1 MGDYRVRISVRNA
14 RLLRAIEAAGYR
26 PGLAFAQAVGINY
39 NAAVLPYLNL
49 TRSPLNRQGLLR
61 ECAWSL
67 CDFLGASPSDL
78 WSDEQL
84 QPLARNW
91 SHADVELGQL
101 QALLSQGAETNAPVR
116 AASRAQ
122 AGRLLQEGMA
132 TLSQR
137 EAKVIHGRFFHD
149 HTLEELATQFDLSR
163 ERVREIEAQALHK
176 LRQDDCVTHA
186 LAGTADIIGGN
197 ADA

>member
-67 CDFLGASPSDL
+67 CDADTHYPVAGCFHALHV
-78 WSDEQL
+78 
-84 QPLARNW
+84 LAR
-91 SHADVELGQL
+91 HRDHDV
-101 QALLSQGAETNAPVR
+101 
-116 AASRAQ
+116 
-122 AGRLLQEGMA
+122 
-132 TLSQR
+132 
-137 EAKVIHGRFFHD
+137 
-149 HTLEELATQFDLSR
+149 
-163 ERVREIEAQALHK
+163 
-176 LRQDDCVTHA
+176 
-186 LAGTADIIGGN
+186 
-197 ADA
+197 

>member
-1 MGDYRVRISVRNA
+1 MGDYRIRISVRNA

-26 PGLAFAQAVGINY
+26 PGLAFAQAVGISY
-39 NAAVLPYLNL
+39 SAALLPYLNL

-67 CDFLGASPSDL
+67 CDFLAASPSEL

-101 QALLSQGAETNAPVR
+101 QTLLSRGGDTDEPVR

-122 AGRLLQEGMA
+122 ASRLLQQGMA
-132 TLSQR
+132 TLSRR
-137 EAKVIHGRFFHD
+137 EAKVIHGRFFQD
-149 HTLEELATQFDLSR
+149 CTLEELATQFDLSR
-163 ERVREIEAQALHK
+163 QRIMDIETQALRK

-186 LAGTADIIGGN
+186 LAGTADVIGGN
-197 ADA
+197 TDA